1 LTISFVNTYS
11 FILIHKQMLSW
22 RPNGN

>member
-11 FILIHKQMLSW
+11 FILIH
-22 RPNGN
+22 NF